1 MNDVTKS
8 SELVDEYAS
17 TREQRLALARQVDKL
32 DEKEKQLKAQLI
44 AMLEATGA
52 TAIGGKLMIVTLV
65 PKEKAVAKDW
75 DAIHRYII
83 ENDGWDIMQKR
94 LTETAIKLRW
104 EEGIAIPGVEKF
116 PVNDLSISKR

>member
-1 MNDVTKS
+1 MNDVAQS
-8 SELVDEYAS
+8 SQLVDEYAS
-17 TREQRLALARQVDKL
+17 TREQRLALQRQVDKL
-32 DEKEKQLKAQLI
+32 DEKEKQLKAALI
-44 AMLEATGA
+44 KMLEDSKA
-52 TAIGGKLMIVTLV
+52 TAIGGQLMIVTLV

-83 ENDGWDIMQKR
+83 SNDAWDIMQKR

-104 EEGIAIPGVEKF
+104 DEGVVVPGVEKF